1 MDAGGC
7 AGMSWT
13 LLLTQADPA
22 KPPVNQWLLIA
33 LGGFT
38 IAYIVFIRPNRKPKR
53 PRDPLE
59 QKPAS
64 TSLAQQRSIERDM
77 ANLLV
82 EYEGMIR
89 RMTAQVDTRATRLE
103 MLIADAEEK
112 IATLR
117 SLSAAASRPTAEA
130 RRWTDAAGPVPDGG
144 ERESAVGDGALFA
157 GPAAEEEPVDQ
168 RHREIYDLADGGL
181 TARQIAHQL
190 GRPNG
195 EVDLILALRDTRS

>member
-1 MDAGGC
+1 MI
-7 AGMSWT
+7 WT
-13 LLLTQADPA
+13 LLQTQADPA

-38 IAYIVFIRPNRKPKR
+38 ILYIVFIRPNRKPKK

-59 QKPAS
+59 QRPAS

-77 ANLLV
+77 SNLLV

-103 MLIADAEEK
+103 MLIADADEK

-117 SLSAAASRPTAEA
+117 SLAAASSDGAAEP
-130 RRWTDAAGPVPDGG
+130 RRLTEADGSISGGDGGGGPRETGVGDDAATA
-144 ERESAVGDGALFA
+144 R
-157 GPAAEEEPVDQ
+157 PAAEEEPVDR
-168 RHREIYDLADGGL
+168 RHQEIYDLADGGL

-195 EVDLILALRDTRS
+195 EVDLILALRGTRSAR